1 MFVYIRYSI
10 IIANNSLSFGL
21 MLMSRER
28 FGRYFDK
35 KKTNPEALS
44 LMKKMNALEVYPSQ
58 DLMGEKD
65 QYDFPEVVVLNIIFL
80 L

>member
-1 MFVYIRYSI
+1 MYVYIRYSI

-65 QYDFPEVVVLNIIFL
+65 QYDFPEVSSH
-80 L
+80 